1 PSRFFDSLVDPVSA
15 IDHVSTRNSLIG
27 ADLVTFRADL
37 LALDAVI
44 SGDKYLFMRDIYLQR
59 REYLETD
66 GMIEDDFGDLDEY

>member
-1 PSRFFDSLVDPVSA
+1 
-15 IDHVSTRNSLIG
+15 
-27 ADLVTFRADL
+27 VTFRADL

-59 REYLETD
+59 REYLEAD